1 MSFNPNELILEKVR
15 SVEAYDPTNG
25 ELIGRY
31 SQIEE
36 PSLKTSAEGLD
47 VTDALGTPI
56 HTFYH
61 NQQATFDGSNSLFA
75 LDLAASQF
83 GTEKKQGSADGQIEM
98 PVSETLEITKGTENS
113 TVLLT
118 HTPANGVSSVTVVNE
133 NNTFG
138 KIFKP
143 EGTEG
148 VDANSAFT
156 LDAESKT
163 ITLPKN
169 TAGRVFVNYE
179 YKTTDA
185 VLISKDTEKVPPIQK
200 LIIHA
205 IFHDP
210 SNANLV
216 YAGAIVCPRAQLDP
230 TSVELSLKADGK
242 HPFSY
247 KLQKPYAAE
256 NGRLFDIIVS
266 EK

>member
-83 GTEKKQGSADGQIEM
+83 GTEKKQGSADSQIEM
-98 PVSETLEITKGTENS
+98 PVSETLTIATDS
-113 TVLLT
+113 TVTLT
-118 HTPANGVSSVTVVNE
+118 HTPANEIKYVTVINE

-138 KIFKP
+138 QTLELAKGEESVSAGKFK
-143 EGTEG
+143 
-148 VDANSAFT
+148 
-156 LDAESKT
+156 LDGKV
-163 ITLPKN
+163 ITLSTGTTGK
-169 TAGRVFVNYE
+169 VFVNYE

-200 LIIHA
+200 LVIHA

>member
-15 SVEAYDPTNG
+15 AVEAYDPTNG

-31 SQIEE
+31 TQIEE

-47 VTDALGTPI
+47 VTDAMGTPI

-61 NQQATFDGSNSLFA
+61 NQQATFDGSNSLFS

-83 GTEKKQGSADGQIEM
+83 GTRKEKGSADAKIQM
-98 PVSETLEITKGTENS
+98 PVSETIVIAS
-113 TVLLT
+113 DATVTLKYV
-118 HTPANGVSSVTVVNE
+118 PVNGVKYVTVVND

-138 KIFKP
+138 ETFEAADAAGAGKFKLDAASKKITLP
-143 EGTEG
+143 EGT
-148 VDANSAFT
+148 T
-156 LDAESKT
+156 
-163 ITLPKN
+163 
-169 TAGRVFVNYE
+169 GRVFVNYE
-179 YKTTDA
+179 YETAEA
-185 VLISKDTEKVPPIQK
+185 VKLSKETENVPEVQK
-200 LIIHA
+200 LVIHA

-242 HPFSY
+242 HPFSF
-247 KLQKPYAAE
+247 KLQKPYSDE
-256 NGRLFDIIVS
+256 TGRLFDIIVS
-266 EK
+266 EE